1 MTNIIIKNQDTNS
14 CILSTGEIVDF
25 SMRNYN
31 QLLKEIK
38 EWRLEKSRLIQLP
51 AYCIFPD
58 KTIHSIISV
67 LPTTTEKLWL
77 VSGFNEIIIDNYGKE
92 LIELISSFLLDNDIV
107 DVIYGTSAFDLH
119 NHKVKGILGY
129 LGLLNHFNNTQTHHI
144 DPIPTVTEKSIK
156 TSKYINPSIISDYFD
171 EEEYL
176 KKHIPANKPVQL
188 NDIVKIKFDN
198 DELDIFECQI
208 VQPIE
213 EIKPV
218 YTGVRVGDNR
228 LSTRKVRVANDENC
242 FSSDTPFAKAIL
254 GKYINESFTYSVND
268 VVVSGRIIDI
278 IPANNNK

>member
-92 LIELISSFLLDNDIV
+92 LIELIAKQGQIFTDRFFGRKAPALPSKKMLKFE
-107 DVIYGTSAFDLH
+107 
-119 NHKVKGILGY
+119 
-129 LGLLNHFNNTQTHHI
+129 
-144 DPIPTVTEKSIK
+144 EKW
-156 TSKYINPSIISDYFD
+156 
-171 EEEYL
+171 
-176 KKHIPANKPVQL
+176 
-188 NDIVKIKFDN
+188 
-198 DELDIFECQI
+198 
-208 VQPIE
+208 
-213 EIKPV
+213 
-218 YTGVRVGDNR
+218 
-228 LSTRKVRVANDENC
+228 RKVQVEKGPNSKGSAINLEVAN
-242 FSSDTPFAKAIL
+242 FQL
-254 GKYINESFTYSVND
+254 
-268 VVVSGRIIDI
+268 
-278 IPANNNK
+278 